1 MPLNLTVRNDG
12 LARLADAVE
21 RSGRKLPREIATAV
35 NATARKTKSFIAK
48 QVTKELATKQKTV
61 KEHTSQS
68 RKANP
73 SSLAAAVRLSK
84 SSRIP
89 LKEFKPRQTKA
100 GVSYR
105 ISKRTGRAVAVGAF
119 QGPRPGL
126 MKASWRGNVF
136 KRVGRSRLPIVKL
149 YGPSP
154 WGVFVGQK
162 MQKPTAGQ
170 ARSELKRQLERR
182 IRFNNLKADGTI

>member
-1 MPLNLTVRNDG
+1 MFNVTVKNNS

-35 NATARKTKSFIAK
+35 NATARKTKSIIAK
-48 QVTKELATKQKTV
+48 QVVKELATKQKTI
-61 KEHTSQS
+61 KQHTSQS

-73 SSLAAAVRLSK
+73 ASLAAAVRLK
-84 SSRIP
+84 KTARIP
-89 LKEFKPRQTKA
+89 LKEFKPRQTRA

-105 ISKRTGRAVAVGAF
+105 ISKQTGRRVAPGAF

-136 KRVGRSRLPIVKL
+136 RRVGKSRLPIAKL

-162 MQKPTAGQ
+162 MQRPTAGQ

-182 IRFNNLKADGTI
+182 IRYNNLKADGTI

>member
-1 MPLNLTVRNDG
+1 MISVTTKNDSLG
-12 LARLADAVE
+12 RLADAVE
-21 RSGRKLPREIATAV
+21 RAGKKLPREIATAV

-48 QVTKELATKQKTV
+48 GVTTELATKQKTV
-61 KEHTSQS
+61 KQHVSQS

-73 SSLAAAVRLSK
+73 TRLIAAVRLK
-84 SSRIP
+84 KTKRIP
-89 LKEFKPRQTKA
+89 LKEFKPRQTRA

-105 ISKRTGRAVAVGAF
+105 ISKRTGRSSVPGAF

-154 WGVFVGQK
+154 WGVFVKRK
-162 MQKPTAGQ
+162 MQRPTAKQSQ
-170 ARSELKRQLERR
+170 AELLKQLERR